1 MLRSFEIPVCTRGG
15 QGLQVRMLFGEYSH
29 PTVLVRVPPDKC
41 MDLDNAAK
49 KLYVESDQTD
59 SLEAFSLDS
68 QLSESVKSSEES

>member
-1 MLRSFEIPVCTRGG
+1 
-15 QGLQVRMLFGEYSH
+15 
-29 PTVLVRVPPDKC
+29 